1 MANLVA
7 PRGFVPARYMN
18 GAAWSGG
25 GNMYYI
31 PSSDTNQYNP
41 GDVVLTA
48 AVGADANGVPAVTK
62 NTAGTGVVRGVVIGC
77 LVANPNN
84 PSLVGTNLDL
94 TIQNIPA
101 TKTKAY
107 YVLVVDDPK
116 VIFQIQDDGV
126 TTANLVAASVGL
138 NASFTVTNPT
148 APQQNSATV
157 LLSSSFATTAG
168 LTVKLFGLSQIPN
181 NAFGANATWD
191 VIFNQHEF
199 QGNTAGV

>member
-1 MANLVA
+1 MANFIQ

-18 GAAWSGG
+18 GAAWNGAA
-25 GNMYYI
+25 NMYFI
-31 PSSDTNQYNP
+31 PSTDNNQYNP

-48 AVGADANGVPAVTK
+48 AVGADANGIPAVTK
-62 NTAGTGVVRGVVIGC
+62 NTTGTGVVRGVVIGC
-77 LVANPNN
+77 LLANPNQ
-84 PSLVGTNLDL
+84 PSIVGTNLDL
-94 TIQNIPA
+94 TVQNIPA
-101 TKTKAY
+101 AKTRNY

-116 VIFQIQDDGV
+116 VIFQIQDDGI

-148 APQQNSATV
+148 APAQNSATV

-168 LTVKLFGLSQIPN
+168 LTVKIFGLSQIPN